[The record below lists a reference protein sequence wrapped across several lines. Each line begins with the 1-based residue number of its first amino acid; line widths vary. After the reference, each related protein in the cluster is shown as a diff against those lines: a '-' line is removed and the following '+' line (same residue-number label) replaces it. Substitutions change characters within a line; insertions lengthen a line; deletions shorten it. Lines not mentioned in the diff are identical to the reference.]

1 MIKMLVVDDEEDIRN
16 LISRFAEH
24 EGHIVTCAENGNEAL
39 EQCKANDF
47 DIVIMDVMMD
57 GMDGLTACKEI
68 KKIKDVPILM
78 LSARGA
84 EYDKLMGFELGVDD
98 YVVKPFSPRELMAR
112 VQAIMNRYN
121 VASKKGQILSLGLLE
136 INKTSKTVTVNK
148 SKILLTAKE
157 YEILLYLAEHETAA
171 LSRQQIIDGVW
182 GQNYYCDERTVDW
195 QIKLLRGKL
204 ESCRDYITTVRGT
217 GYKFEVIS

>member
-16 LISRFAEH
+16 LINRFAEH

-39 EQCKANDF
+39 EQCKLNDF
-47 DIVIMDVMMD
+47 DIVIMDVMME

-121 VASKKGQILSLGLLE
+121 VASKKGQILSFGLLE